1 MSLDNQSYNAF
12 QAMLDD
18 VEARAKKD
26 LGTAV
31 VFRDLL
37 EDIAGYLNNIEQ
49 HTCRQVRV
57 IDLVVILLLV
67 LNLLTTIAVYAMIRM

>member
-1 MSLDNQSYNAF
+1 MSLENQSYNSF

-31 VFRDLL
+31 VFRDLI
-37 EDIAGYLNNIEQ
+37 EDIAGYLSVIEQ
-49 HTCRQVRV
+49 RTCHPVRM
-57 IDLVVILLLV
+57 IDLFIILLLS
-67 LNLLTTIAVYAMIRM
+67 LNLLITIAVYAMVR